1 MPKMQHLTDISLS
14 SVTSRRTFLKVGAGA
29 AALATAG
36 LTTSARADSTRPI
49 VYAHAAWSDALAIT
63 FVGAKLIED
72 HFGYK
77 VQPLQADVAVIYA
90 SLQSGKADLYSNSYM
105 QGLGPLKGDYRGGQA
120 DYVKRVAKSIEV
132 VGVSEGPMT
141 QGLAVPKY
149 VTIDSIDELNA
160 NADKF
165 PGGIIGIDP
174 GSGLMQSADKTV
186 KAYDLKPKLI
196 AGSEAAMVAAFQRA
210 YSRKEWIVVATWE
223 PLPMWSKFE
232 MKYLKDPKNSMME
245 EPFHCFHVVNKDFK
259 SNFPKA
265 HQFLTKFHIPNDE
278 EAKVMSWIDDG
289 MAPKDAA
296 AKWVDATKG
305 KGIVE
310 EWLS

>member
-14 SVTSRRTFLKVGAGA
+14 GVTSRRTFLKVGAGA
-29 AALATAG
+29 TALATAG

-90 SLQSGKADLYSNSYM
+90 SLQSGKADLYSN
-105 QGLGPLKGDYRGGQA
+105 
-120 DYVKRVAKSIEV
+120 
-132 VGVSEGPMT
+132 
-141 QGLAVPKY
+141 
-149 VTIDSIDELNA
+149 
-160 NADKF
+160 
-165 PGGIIGIDP
+165 
-174 GSGLMQSADKTV
+174 
-186 KAYDLKPKLI
+186 
-196 AGSEAAMVAAFQRA
+196 
-210 YSRKEWIVVATWE
+210 
-223 PLPMWSKFE
+223 
-232 MKYLKDPKNSMME
+232 
-245 EPFHCFHVVNKDFK
+245 FHVVNKDFK

>member
-1 MPKMQHLTDISLS
+1 MPKMQHLDEMFRST
-14 SVTSRRTFLKVGAGA
+14 VTSRRTFLKVGAGA
-29 AALATAG
+29 ALATAG
-36 LTTSARADSTRPI
+36 LTTSTRADATRPI

-165 PGGIIGIDP
+165 PAGIVGIDP

-186 KAYDLKPKLI
+186 KAYDLEPKLV
-196 AGSEAAMVAAFQRA
+196 AGSEAAMEAAFQTRVLPQGMDRGHHMGTTADVEQVRDEIPEGSEKDHDGRA
-210 YSRKEWIVVATWE
+210 V
-223 PLPMWSKFE
+223 PL
-232 MKYLKDPKNSMME
+232 
-245 EPFHCFHVVNKDFK
+245 
-259 SNFPKA
+259 FPRR
-265 HQFLTKFHIPNDE
+265 QQGLQIQLRE
-278 EAKVMSWIDDG
+278 GS
-289 MAPKDAA
+289 
-296 AKWVDATKG
+296 
-305 KGIVE
+305 
-310 EWLS
+310 